1 MAALPNDGKNLSIT
15 VERVTYDR
23 IPIATHTVMPGD
35 SVTDVVVKYATPHL
49 ISGDVLFVTEKI
61 VSICQG
67 RSIEPSA
74 ITPRRLAHFLSRY
87 VQKTPHGIGLGM
99 PETMEMALREVGTPR
114 ILIAA
119 AVAAVT
125 KTFGRKGDFYR
136 IAGQGARAIDGP
148 TDGTLPPYNER
159 IVLGPLKPGT
169 VAASIKK
176 MFDLDIDVLVVDI
189 NDLGGNILG
198 TTMPAR
204 ENQRWINVL
213 ADNPLGQGT
222 ESTPLGIIRR
232 VTTS

>member
-1 MAALPNDGKNLSIT
+1 MVALPNKGKKLSIT
-15 VERVTYDR
+15 VEGVAYDR
-23 IPIATHTVMPGD
+23 IPIATHTVSPLD
-35 SVTDVVVKYATPHL
+35 TLTDVIVKYAPTHL
-49 ISGDVLFVTEKI
+49 IPGDILFVTEKI

-67 RSIEPSA
+67 RSIDPKD
-74 ITPRRLAHFLSRY
+74 ITPRRLAHFLSRF

-114 ILIAA
+114 ILVAA

-159 IVLGPLKPGT
+159 IVLGPLNPNA
-169 VAASIKK
+169 VAMSVKDALESRVE
-176 MFDLDIDVLVVDI
+176 VLVVDI

-204 ENQRWINVL
+204 ENQRWVKVL
-213 ADNPLGQGT
+213 ADNPLGQG
-222 ESTPLGIIRR
+222 EQSTPLGIIRR
-232 VTTS
+232 VGA

>member
-1 MAALPNDGKNLSIT
+1 MADLPNDGKNLSIT
-15 VERVTYDR
+15 VEGVTYDR

-35 SVTDVVVKYATPHL
+35 SVTEVVAKYAAKKL
-49 ISGDVLFVTEKI
+49 IAGDVLFVTEKI

-74 ITPRRLAHFLSRY
+74 VAPRRLAHFLSKY

-99 PETMEMALREVGTPR
+99 PETMEMALREVGTAR

-159 IVLGPLKPGT
+159 IVLGPLKPGR
-169 VAASIKK
+169 VAASIK
-176 MFDLDIDVLVVDI
+176 MSIDLDIDVLVVDI

-198 TTMPAR
+198 STLPTHD
-204 ENQRWINVL
+204 NQRWTKVL

-232 VTTS
+232 VSGE

>member
-1 MAALPNDGKNLSIT
+1 MVSLPNEGKNLSIT
-15 VERVTYDR
+15 VEGVAFNR
-23 IPIATHTVMPGD
+23 IPITTHTITPVD
-35 SVTDVVVKYATPHL
+35 IVTDVVVKYAATHL
-49 ISGDVLFVTEKI
+49 LPGDVLFVTEKI

-74 ITPRRLAHFLSRY
+74 VKPRRLAHFLSSY

-125 KTFGRKGDFYR
+125 KAFGRKGDFYR
-136 IAGQGARAIDGP
+136 IAGAGARAIDGP

-159 IVLGPLKPGT
+159 IVLAPLKPKA
-169 VAASIKK
+169 VAESIKE
-176 MFDLDIDVLVVDI
+176 FLHPTIDVLVVDI

-198 TTMPAR
+198 STLPTR
-204 ENQRWINVL
+204 ENQRWVKVL
-213 ADNPLGQGT
+213 ADNPLGQGRQ
-222 ESTPLGIIRR
+222 STPLGIIRL
-232 VTTS
+232 VTND